1 MSTPMLETRGIRKA
15 FPGTQALQDVSFQ
28 VLPGEVHALV
38 GENGAG
44 KSTLMHIL
52 SGVLQP
58 DSGETLI
65 QGVRTK
71 IHHPKE
77 AQDLGIGTVFQELS
91 LIPNLS
97 VAENVFPN
105 RAPTRNIGLVNWG
118 ALYNR
123 TQDLLEPFQ
132 VDINPKTLVRHL
144 NVSNKQI
151 VEIAK
156 ALSLEAKILL
166 LDEPTAALSPD
177 EVHILF
183 KLIRH
188 LKENG
193 LAIVFISH
201 RVQEIFEIADRVTIL
216 RDGERVGTYAIS
228 ELSPDQMV
236 QLMVG
241 RALQDLEVQKARQDF
256 KEILR
261 VEELSGEKAFQEV
274 SFTLRKGEI
283 LGLAGLKGAG
293 RPEVARAI
301 VGADQP
307 SAGKI
312 FVEGK
317 QVSIHSPADALRY
330 GIGYLPEERKL
341 QGLFLQLAVS
351 HNIVVANLKRFSR
364 YGLMDA
370 QREKATARGYVEQLD
385 IRTPS
390 VEQLVGRLSG
400 GNQQKVML
408 AKWLLTNPK
417 ILIVDEPTH
426 GIDVGAKIEIHAL
439 LSDLS
444 SQGVGILLIS
454 SELPEILSLADR
466 IVVMH
471 EGRIT
476 GELPA
481 SEASEEKIIAL
492 ASGHVSQ
499 LQEDLN
505 RMEA

>member
-1 MSTPMLETRGIRKA
+1 MSTPMLETKGISKA
-15 FPGTQALQDVSFQ
+15 FPGTQALLDVSFQ

-52 SGVLQP
+52 SGVLEP

-65 QGVRTK
+65 QGDKVK

-105 RAPTRNIGLVNWG
+105 RAPTRSGGLVNWG
-118 ALYNR
+118 ELYNR
-123 TQDLLEPFQ
+123 TEDLLEPFH
-132 VDINPKTLVRHL
+132 VDIKPNTLVRHL
-144 NVSNKQI
+144 NVSAKQI

-177 EVHILF
+177 EVQILF

-188 LKENG
+188 LKESG

-216 RDGERVGTYAIS
+216 RDGERVGTYKIS

-241 RALQDLEVQKARQDF
+241 RALQDLEVQKETQALE
-256 KEILR
+256 EILR
-261 VEELSGEKAFQEV
+261 VEGLTREKVFQQV
-274 SFTLRKGEI
+274 SFSLRKGEI

-301 VGADQP
+301 VGADKL
-307 SAGKI
+307 SAGRI
-312 FVEGK
+312 FIEGK
-317 QVSIHSPADALRY
+317 PVAIHSPVDALKY

-341 QGLFLQLAVS
+341 QGLFLHLPVYN
-351 HNIVVANLKRFSR
+351 NIVVADLKRFSR
-364 YGLMDA
+364 YGIMDT
-370 QREKATARGYVEQLD
+370 QLEKATSNHYVDQLD
-385 IRTPS
+385 IRTPG

-426 GIDVGAKIEIHAL
+426 GIDVGAKVEIHSL
-439 LSDLS
+439 LNELS
-444 SQGVGILLIS
+444 QQGVGILLIS
-454 SELPEILSLADR
+454 SELPEILGLADR
-466 IVVMH
+466 IIVMH

-481 SEASEEKIIAL
+481 SEATEESIIAL
-492 ASGHVSQ
+492 ASGHVRQ
-499 LQEDLN
+499 IQ
-505 RMEA
+505 

>member
-1 MSTPMLETRGIRKA
+1 MSTPMLETRGISKA
-15 FPGTQALQDVSFQ
+15 FPGTQALLDVSFQ

-52 SGVLQP
+52 SGVLEP

-65 QGVRTK
+65 QGDKVK

-105 RAPTRNIGLVNWG
+105 RAPTRSGGLVNWG
-118 ALYNR
+118 VLYSR
-123 TQDLLEPFQ
+123 TEDLLEPFQ

-144 NVSNKQI
+144 NVSAKQI

-188 LKENG
+188 LKESG

-216 RDGERVGTYAIS
+216 RDGERVGTFEIS

-241 RALQDLEVQKARQDF
+241 RALQDLEVQKETQ
-256 KEILR
+256 KLGEILR
-261 VEELSGEKAFQEV
+261 VEGLSREKVFQQV
-274 SFTLRKGEI
+274 SFSLHKGEI

-301 VGADQP
+301 VGADKL
-307 SAGKI
+307 SAGRI
-312 FVEGK
+312 FIEGK
-317 QVSIHSPADALRY
+317 PVTIHSPVDALKY

-341 QGLFLQLAVS
+341 QGLFLHLPVFN
-351 HNIVVANLKRFSR
+351 NIVVADLKRFSR
-364 YGLMDA
+364 YGIMNR
-370 QREKATARGYVEQLD
+370 QREKATANQYVDQLD

-426 GIDVGAKIEIHAL
+426 GIDVGAKVEIHAL
-439 LSDLS
+439 LNELS
-444 SQGVGILLIS
+444 QQGVGILLIS

-466 IVVMH
+466 IIVMH

-481 SEASEEKIIAL
+481 SEATEENIISL
-492 ASGHVSQ
+492 ASGHMRQ
-499 LQEDLN
+499 MQQ
-505 RMEA
+505 A